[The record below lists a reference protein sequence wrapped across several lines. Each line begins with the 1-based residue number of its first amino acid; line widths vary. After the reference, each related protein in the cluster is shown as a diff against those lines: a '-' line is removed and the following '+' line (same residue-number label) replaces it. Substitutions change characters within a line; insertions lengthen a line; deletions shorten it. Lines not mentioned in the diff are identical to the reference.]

1 MQWASITLPL
11 ILMWTGHRSFV
22 PPPCQNWCPFTL
34 SLDVSTNIQ
43 HSYTVACCFASSPT
57 ADIRFSRGWDTLWTL
72 CVDSQRE
79 VSRWSLSAPRPQGC
93 RWGFWYFV
101 TTEALQISH
110 KSKKTKIRTMCIQV
124 KAIVVAIL
132 NHDHK
137 SFVYS
142 LPFQVWD
149 GCFCL
154 WSFHGF
160 PGELPA
166 VRQVD
171 DWRRSLGALLRMSS
185 QRLAVDEASWAGCT
199 AGTPA
204 TNLQSGSFTSSI
216 IIPAMGP
223 PNWIGNELVVIPSY
237 PWVYLVKSQ
246 FLDYCRDVK

>member
-93 RWGFWYFV
+93 RWGLWYFV

-160 PGELPA
+160 PGETS
-166 VRQVD
+166 
-171 DWRRSLGALLRMSS
+171 RRAPGGRLETFPRGFAADVQPKTGGGWGQLGWLHC
-185 QRLAVDEASWAGCT
+185 WHPC
-199 AGTPA
+199 
-204 TNLQSGSFTSSI
+204 N
-216 IIPAMGP
+216 
-223 PNWIGNELVVIPSY
+223 
-237 PWVYLVKSQ
+237 
-246 FLDYCRDVK
+246 